1 MFNKFIQRR
10 KTQTNHDDQTTRIPF
25 RLNLL
30 LVIVFVLLAALAFQ
44 MAYLQLKN
52 GAMFKA
58 EVNRTDNTIET
69 NNVQR
74 GMIYDSTGKV
84 LVGNEAH
91 QAISYTKGINVTAE
105 DMYKVSNKL
114 GKFLTVP
121 TDTLTDRQEA
131 IYYLANTKN
140 ATAVT
145 AKIAKA
151 SAMSATALQSAQQA
165 YVMRHKP
172 DLSGAQQNAA
182 AIFTKM
188 NGAYALST
196 TYIKETNVSPTEVS
210 EIGEHMSEMPGVKT
224 STSWSR
230 SYPAGNSVKSF
241 VGTVTSEKQG
251 LPADE
256 VNILLSQ
263 GYSRNDSVGS
273 SYLEKAYEPILR
285 GTKSRTSVEVSNS
298 SKITKETKE
307 YAGAKGSNLVLTVNS
322 KFQDAVQKV
331 IDKRLPGS
339 TCQGAYAVVMNPKT
353 GAVLAMAGD
362 SRDPNTG
369 KVTTDALGAINQP
382 IVMGSVVKPA
392 MLTGGFESG
401 AITPTNNTLVD
412 QPIILTGTS
421 KITTDWNQNGA
432 FPMDAALALEE
443 SSNSYAVQVAMK
455 MVGFKYSQGASING
469 LPSSMF
475 QTLRNNFSQYGLGVK
490 TGIDLPGE
498 SAGLK
503 GLSGRSNIG
512 SALVEAFGN
521 YDAYTTLQLGQ
532 YISTLA
538 NGGSRMQP
546 YLVSQIR
553 GTGKNGGLGNVEYQ
567 AQPKVLNYVTAS
579 AAAKKIVKQGMW
591 QVVNGSSAH
600 KTGASVLTNLKPG
613 IVAKTGTAETFV
625 NGKQTV
631 TSSIILYGPTD
642 NAQVAVAVA
651 VPGLPEDNAS
661 YLVNQ
666 TMAADIYNLYWKDI
680 QSSDGYK

>member
-10 KTQTNHDDQTTRIPF
+10 RANSHQDDQTIRIPT

-30 LVIVFVLLAALAFQ
+30 LVIVFLLLLALAGQ

-52 GAMFKA
+52 GAAFKA

-74 GMIYDSTGKV
+74 GMIYDSTGQV

-91 QAISYTKGINVTAE
+91 QAISYTKGVNVTAA
-105 DMYKVSNKL
+105 DMYRVANKL
-114 GKFLTVP
+114 GRYLTI
-121 TDTLTDRQEA
+121 DTSSLTDRQAA
-131 IYYLANTKN
+131 IYYLADPVHQQTVAKKIPKAN
-140 ATAVT
+140 ALSAN
-145 AKIAKA
+145 ALAEA
-151 SAMSATALQSAQQA
+151 SED
-165 YVMRHKP
+165 YVVKHF
-172 DLSGAQQNAA
+172 DNLSDGQKNAA

-196 TYIKETNVSPTEVS
+196 TYIKERDVSTTEIS
-210 EIGEHMSEMPGVKT
+210 QIGEHLSEMPGVKT

-273 SYLEKAYEPILR
+273 SYIEKAYEPVLK
-285 GTKSRTSVEVSNS
+285 GTKSRTSVEVSSGN
-298 SKITKETKE
+298 KITKQVQE
-307 YAGAKGSNLVLTVNS
+307 YAGKKGANLVLTVNS
-322 KFQDAVQKV
+322 KFQDAVQAE
-331 IDKRLPGS
+331 IDKQLPGG

-353 GAVLAMAGD
+353 GAILAMAGD
-362 SRDPNTG
+362 SRNPNTG

-392 MLTGGFESG
+392 IITGGFEAG
-401 AITPTNNTLVD
+401 VITPSNNTLVD
-412 QPIILTGTS
+412 QPIVLTGTS
-421 KITTDWNQNGA
+421 KITTDWNQNQEI
-432 FPMDAALALEE
+432 PMNAATALET
-443 SSNSYAVQVAMK
+443 SSNSYAVQIGMK
-455 MVGFKYSQGASING
+455 MAGFKYTPGESVNNV
-469 LPSSMF
+469 PTSMF

-503 GLSGRSNIG
+503 GLSGRKQIG

-521 YDAYTTLQLGQ
+521 YDAYTTLQLAQ
-532 YISTLA
+532 YVSTLA
-538 NGGSRMQP
+538 NGGYRMRP
-546 YLVSQIR
+546 YLVDQIR
-553 GTGKNGGLGNVEYQ
+553 ETNKKGGLGAVEYQ
-567 AQPKVLNYVTAS
+567 AEPQALNYVDAS
-579 AAAKKIVKQGMW
+579 PEAKAIVKQGMY
-591 QVVNGSSAH
+591 QVVNGTSAH
-600 KTGASVLTNLKPG
+600 RTGADVLQKVKPG

-625 NGKQTV
+625 NGQQTV
-631 TSSIILYGPTD
+631 TSSIITYAPTSD
-642 NAQVAVAVA
+642 PQVAIAVA
-651 VPGLPEDNAS
+651 VPGLPETTSS

-666 TMAADIYNLYWKDI
+666 NIAAAIYNLYWKDV
-680 QSSDGYK
+680 QSDNGFK